1 MKKLSALFLA
11 STLSALPLMASAGG
25 TLDLSLS
32 DTTARIAWDATQVSS
47 GMHLNAAYMHGSEE
61 NAEGDLISA
70 GLHVVDVR
78 KSQSRLYMGIG
89 GNVYVFS
96 SDETTGGALG
106 VGGFFRY
113 GLPFNPDLA
122 VSGYAYYAPP
132 VVSFSEVENM
142 FDADLRLQ
150 YSVIT
155 SAHVYAGF
163 RMNSIKPENADDRFK
178 FGDGLHVGLRLDF

>member
-150 YSVIT
+150 YSVIPWYW
-155 SAHVYAGF
+155 HDIV
-163 RMNSIKPENADDRFK
+163 
-178 FGDGLHVGLRLDF
+178 

>member
-96 SDETTGGALG
+96 SGISPLQTGSAMAVPVAAAITIAVAVAIAKRVMVRLLLSDFNAFDEGA
-106 VGGFFRY
+106 
-113 GLPFNPDLA
+113 
-122 VSGYAYYAPP
+122 
-132 VVSFSEVENM
+132 EVTV
-142 FDADLRLQ
+142 D
-150 YSVIT
+150 
-155 SAHVYAGF
+155 
-163 RMNSIKPENADDRFK
+163 
-178 FGDGLHVGLRLDF
+178 